1 MTMEQKKLTSE
12 QMAAIEE
19 LKAAIS
25 KVESMD
31 VTLLFEGSDGWLF
44 ALNDEGTDGIAS
56 ETELLND
63 YGDDVER
70 VKIDWNLTEC
80 VCQPTYRHTDYDGE
94 LYLIKQ

>member
-1 MTMEQKKLTSE
+1 MEQKKLTSE

-25 KVESMD
+25 KVESMG
-31 VTLLFEGSDGWLF
+31 VALLFEVSDGWLF
-44 ALNDEGTDGIAS
+44 ALNGEGTDCIAS
-56 ETELLND
+56 ETELMDD

-80 VCQPTYRHTDYDGE
+80 VCQPICRDTDFDGQ

>member
-1 MTMEQKKLTSE
+1 MTSK
-12 QMAAIEE
+12 QMAAIKKLE
-19 LKAAIS
+19 AAID
-25 KVESMD
+25 KVESMG

-44 ALNDEGTDGIAS
+44 ALNNEGTDGIAS

-63 YGDDVER
+63 YGDVER
-70 VKIDWNLTEC
+70 VEIDWNLTEC

>member
-1 MTMEQKKLTSE
+1 MEQKKLTSK

-31 VTLLFEGSDGWLF
+31 VTLLFEVSDGWLF
-44 ALNDEGTDGIAS
+44 ALNGDGNDGIAS
-56 ETELLND
+56 ETELMND

-70 VKIDWNLTEC
+70 VEIDWNLTEC
-80 VCQPTYRHTDYDGE
+80 VCQPTCRHTDYDGQ

>member
-1 MTMEQKKLTSE
+1 MEQKKLTSK
-12 QMAAIEE
+12 QMAAIKE

-25 KVESMD
+25 KVESLD
-31 VTLLFEGSDGWLF
+31 VTLLFEGSDGWLY

-56 ETELLND
+56 ETELMND

-70 VKIDWNLTEC
+70 VEIDWNLAEC